1 MKNCHLRPK
10 TSITIVAAI
19 VSCSLLILSGCAGA
33 PTLTPSPTPTANA
46 PLVLSSSVFGNGERI
61 PAKYSCQSDN
71 VSPPLNWNVS
81 PPGTQSFALITED
94 MDGPSGII
102 THWIIFNIP
111 ARTRELKEVVPNQGE
126 LTDGALQGN
135 NVRGQVGYTGPCP
148 PAGTTHR
155 YLFTL
160 FALDQPLS
168 LKAGATRTEFL
179 AAIQGHIIA
188 LAPLMGTYQR

>member
-1 MKNCHLRPK
+1 MKKWHALPK
-10 TSITIVAAI
+10 MLITIAA
-19 VSCSLLILSGCAGA
+19 VTVGCALLILSGCTSA

-46 PLVLSSSVFGNGERI
+46 PLLLSSTAFRNGEKI
-61 PAKYSCQSDN
+61 PDKYTCQGAN
-71 VSPPLNWNVS
+71 VSPPLSWS
-81 PPGTQSFALITED
+81 EPPKNAQSLALAAED

-111 ARTRELKEVVPNQGE
+111 TGTRDLAEAIPGQGQ
-126 LTDGALQGN
+126 LSNGALQGN

-155 YLFTL
+155 YVFTL